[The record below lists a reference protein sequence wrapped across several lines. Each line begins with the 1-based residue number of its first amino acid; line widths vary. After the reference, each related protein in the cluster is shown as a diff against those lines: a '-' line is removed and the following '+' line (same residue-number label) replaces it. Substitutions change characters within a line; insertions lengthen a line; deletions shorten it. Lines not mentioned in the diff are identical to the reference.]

1 MQADGDVAVS
11 AWLCLR
17 CDWTGGNDGAA
28 CPGAGLPSTGSRN
41 RRGPARPPR
50 LPARNRNRRGTLRL
64 ARRSTWFKTTR
75 ASRRRWRSRP
85 AEGGGLIGGGA
96 LAVAA
101 VLIVATGLPFDR
113 AQTPAVPGPA
123 ETGPAG
129 SNCVVTRCTE
139 TGPTP
144 TPPAGT
150 SLETN
155 LIDLNTGDMTP
166 LPKTIAGGIGYSVS
180 PDGTKVAYLAWTGQI
195 AADLPGSR

>member
-1 MQADGDVAVS
+1 
-11 AWLCLR
+11 
-17 CDWTGGNDGAA
+17 
-28 CPGAGLPSTGSRN
+28 
-41 RRGPARPPR
+41 
-50 LPARNRNRRGTLRL
+50 
-64 ARRSTWFKTTR
+64 
-75 ASRRRWRSRP
+75 
-85 AEGGGLIGGGA
+85 LIGGGA